1 MYDALKERGLRTA
14 IAISLGCAAAIA
26 FTPTSASAITA
37 VHAVYHSD
45 NAGIVH
51 EIGEK
56 RGRDYRARGGYG
68 DRHHHHH
75 HYYGYRPYRPYHGYG
90 YWPGYYPNYYGG
102 YGYADPYWSRP
113 GLSIGFSFSN

>member
-1 MYDALKERGLRTA
+1 MRDTLKQRGLRTVAA
-14 IAISLGCAAAIA
+14 IGLGCAATVA
-26 FTPTSASAITA
+26 FTTTPASAITSVPA
-37 VHAVYHSD
+37 AYD
-45 NAGIVH
+45 IGNGGIVH

-56 RGRDYRARGGYG
+56 RQGYRGRGGYG

-75 HYYGYRPYRPYHGYG
+75 HYHRYGSYRPYYGYG
-90 YWPGYYPNYYGG
+90 YWPVYYPNYYGG